1 MAPQANIFGVA
12 LHRLAEQ
19 FGTRP
24 RDVTAVLGPCIR
36 PPDYEV
42 DFAAEIG
49 RQSRRARIGNFIDC
63 GLNTASDPARFYSY
77 RKQLGKTGRMMALI
91 VRDFPP

>member
-1 MAPQANIFGVA
+1 M
-12 LHRLAEQ
+12 
-19 FGTRP
+19 
-24 RDVTAVLGPCIR
+24 TAALGPCIR

-42 DFAAEIG
+42 DFASEIS
-49 RQSRRARIGNFIDC
+49 RQAARAGVGNFIDC

-77 RKQLGKTGRMMALI
+77 RKELGKTGRMMALI